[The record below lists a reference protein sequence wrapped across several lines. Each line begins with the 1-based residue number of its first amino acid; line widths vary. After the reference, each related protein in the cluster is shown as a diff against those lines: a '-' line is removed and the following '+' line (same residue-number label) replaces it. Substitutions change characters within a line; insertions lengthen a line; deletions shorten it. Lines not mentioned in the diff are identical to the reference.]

1 MAARKGKKLV
11 IVESPA
17 KAKTINKILG
27 KDYQVAAS
35 VGHIIDLPKSRLG
48 VDIENG
54 YQPHY
59 TIIRGKNKVIQ
70 ELRKAAEAAEQVLL
84 ATDPDREGEAIAYHI
99 ADSIKKVNPNILRI
113 EFNEITKPAV
123 LKALENPRQIDMHR
137 VNAQQAR
144 RVMDRIVG
152 YMVSPVLWKTIYR
165 GLSAGR
171 VQSVALRLI
180 CEREAEIE
188 AFTPVEY
195 WTIDAQ
201 LETPAGETFT
211 ARLYRIGDQTLD
223 PDRFRIASEV
233 EARQHKARLEKE
245 TFRVAD
251 IKKEKLHRKPPA
263 PFITSTLQQEAS
275 RRFRM
280 STARIMVIAQQ
291 LYEGIDLG
299 PRGNVG
305 LITYMRTDST
315 RISQEAQQRVRQYIA
330 ESYGGAYLPEK
341 PTVYRSKKG
350 AQDAHEAIRPTYI
363 EPDFEPRKIRSYL
376 TEEQFKIYDLIW
388 KRFVASQ
395 MKPAEV
401 EKTTVEVQAGEYHFR
416 ATGEV
421 VLFRGFLQ
429 VYQPDSEPSETSGDG
444 EKTPEDI
451 PRQIQVGDVLTLL
464 DLILNQRFTKPP
476 ARYTESTL
484 VKTLDKLGIGRPSTY
499 AQIISTLFQRKYVE
513 KQDRALVPTELGK
526 TVNDLLIRHFP
537 NIFNVKFT
545 AEMENELDKIEN
557 RKATYKETLDG
568 FYFPFKETLDR
579 VTGQIDEI
587 RSGLQEDSSEI
598 CDKCG
603 RPMVIRWGRNGR
615 FLACSGYPECKNTRP
630 LEEPE
635 EAPVSDET
643 CEKCGSPL
651 VVKRGRYGV
660 FLACSRY
667 PDCKFTKP
675 LSTGVSCPE
684 PECPGT
690 LVQRQSR
697 RGKVFYS
704 CSEYPKCEFALWNPP
719 VAQACPDCGFP
730 LLEKKNTRRDGEF
743 LQCPKCKHKFKM
755 EALTTE
761 NVE

>member
-1 MAARKGKKLV
+1 MADARGRKLV

-17 KAKTINKILG
+17 KAKTIHKILG
-27 KDYQVAAS
+27 KAYQVAAS

-48 VDIENG
+48 VDIEKG
-54 YQPHY
+54 FRPHY
-59 TIIRGKNKVIQ
+59 TVIRGKTKVIKD
-70 ELRKAAEAAEQVLL
+70 LRKAAEQADQVLL

-99 ADSIKKVNPNILRI
+99 ADSIKKANPNILRI
-113 EFNEITKPAV
+113 EFNEITRPAV
-123 LKALENPRQIDMHR
+123 LKALENPREIDMHR

-152 YMVSPVLWKTIYR
+152 YMVSPVLWKTVYR

-188 AFTPVEY
+188 AFVPTEY
-195 WTIDAQ
+195 WTIDAR
-201 LETPAGETFT
+201 LETPANETFT
-211 ARLYRIGDQTLD
+211 ARLYKIGDQKLD
-223 PDRFRIASEV
+223 PDRFRIASEQ
-233 EARQHKARLEKE
+233 EARQHKERLEKAS
-245 TFRVAD
+245 FRVVEV
-251 IKKEKLHRKPPA
+251 KKEEVTRRPPP
-263 PFITSTLQQEAS
+263 PFITSTLQQDAS

-280 STARIMVIAQQ
+280 STARIMIVAQQ

-299 PRGNVG
+299 TQGNVG

-315 RISQEAQQRVRQYIA
+315 RISQEALDKVRQYIA
-330 ESYGGAYLPEK
+330 ESYGGSYVPTK
-341 PTVYRSKKG
+341 PHVYRTKKG

-363 EPDFEPRKIRSYL
+363 QPEFEPTRIRSFL

-395 MKPAEV
+395 MKPAIA
-401 EKTTVEVQAGEYHFR
+401 EKTTIEVQAGEYYFR
-416 ATGEV
+416 ASGEV
-421 VLFRGFLQ
+421 IKFRGFLQ
-429 VYQPDSEPSETSGDG
+429 VYQPNTEMPEAASEEEAESG
-444 EKTPEDI
+444 KMPQT
-451 PRQIQVGDVLTLL
+451 IQTGDLLKLL

-513 KQDRALVPTELGK
+513 KQDRALVPTELGR

-557 RKATYKETLDG
+557 RKATYLETLDG
-568 FYFPFKETLDR
+568 FYQPFKQTLDQVVAR
-579 VTGQIDEI
+579 IEEI
-587 RSGLQEDSSEI
+587 RNGLQENSTEV

-635 EAPVSDET
+635 PARVTDEL

-651 VVKRGRYGV
+651 VVKQGRYGV
-660 FLACSRY
+660 FLACSRF
-667 PDCKFTKP
+667 PERKVTKP
-675 LSTGVSCPE
+675 LRTGVLCPME
-684 PECPGT
+684 GCTGT
-690 LVQRQSR
+690 MVQRQSR
-697 RGKVFYS
+697 RGKIFYS
-704 CSEYPKCEFALWNPP
+704 CSEYPKCKFALWNPP
-719 VAQACPDCGFP
+719 VDRECPDCGFP
-730 LLEKKNTRRDGEF
+730 LLEKRTTRREGEF
-743 LQCPKCKHKFKM
+743 LQCPDCKHKFKM
-755 EALTTE
+755 EAFE
-761 NVE
+761 PQNVE